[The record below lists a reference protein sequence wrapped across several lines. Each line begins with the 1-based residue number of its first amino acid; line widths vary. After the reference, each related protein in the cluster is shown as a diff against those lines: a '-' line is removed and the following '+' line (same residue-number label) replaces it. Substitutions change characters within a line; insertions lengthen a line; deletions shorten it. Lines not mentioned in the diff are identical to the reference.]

1 MKVSIIPVREA
12 LKKLEKDGL
21 VEIIPNNGAIVI
33 TFTLRDIIEL
43 YDLRRQ
49 LECLAVELLAERTN
63 EKLLDELGEICDES
77 DSCLK
82 KRNLS
87 LYIKCNNKFH
97 QSLIKYTQNKRLI
110 KFYNEISGQ
119 LSILASKTASFSG
132 KPKKSAAE
140 PREIMKAIDQKN

>member
-1 MKVSIIPVREA
+1 MESKREAINCKYKSGQRLLLKNIANEMKVSIISVREA

-77 DSCLK
+77 DSYLK

-87 LYIKCNNKFH
+87 L
-97 QSLIKYTQNKRLI
+97 L
-110 KFYNEISGQ
+110 
-119 LSILASKTASFSG
+119 
-132 KPKKSAAE
+132 
-140 PREIMKAIDQKN
+140 